1 MQHVKTNRT
10 LNQILRVYR
19 RSIALMDV
27 NNTETTDH
35 SLSTNTRSVFFC
47 PKFPRFTWDLKNTTI
62 LWILVVIILI
72 ASAVT
77 ILLNLLVIIAIKRT
91 KELQKPVNI
100 LLASLA
106 VADLLAGAISMPLSA
121 TIDILILHQFS
132 RQQICTLNSVL
143 NKPMIF
149 FVCSSSTYHLT
160 AIAWERYVAIQKF
173 IDYKAIVT
181 KRLLQK
187 LAIAAWLSSVF
198 MPVIALTM
206 AVVEVDR
213 EVVQMR
219 LLYTGAGIVS
229 LICLIAIGYFYTMV
243 YLGVRKRKVN
253 EISQVSARINA
264 KLESKI
270 AKTTALLTA
279 ALVCSF
285 LPATGVTLLGNVY
298 PVLAT
303 NSLFRVMEALVQ
315 LNSLASPILYS
326 YRDRKIRNAVL
337 QLLGMRKLHSS
348 QPEAFA
354 PRILKANESSGSAGQ
369 SKKSLAFMELEA
381 RPSSSTKYGRSQ
393 LCRKPRI
400 TRSASCDA
408 AIFAERF
415 HSLAKPHEIFL
426 RRKLSAEI

>member
-1 MQHVKTNRT
+1 M
-10 LNQILRVYR
+10 
-19 RSIALMDV
+19 
-27 NNTETTDH
+27 
-35 SLSTNTRSVFFC
+35 
-47 PKFPRFTWDLKNTTI
+47 
-62 LWILVVIILI
+62 VIILI

-77 ILLNLLVIIAIKRT
+77 ILLNLLVIIAMKRT

-121 TIDILILHQFS
+121 TIDILILHQFP

-173 IDYKAIVT
+173 IDYKVIVT

-206 AVVEVDR
+206 AVVAVDH

-219 LLYTGAGIVS
+219 LLYTGASIVA
-229 LICLIAIGYFYTMV
+229 LICLIAIGYFYVMV
-243 YLGVRKRKVN
+243 YLGVRKRKIN

-337 QLLGMRKLHSS
+337 QLLGMRKLHTS
-348 QPEAFA
+348 QPEALT
-354 PRILKANESSGSAGQ
+354 PRVLKANESSGSAGQ
-369 SKKSLAFMELEA
+369 RKKSLAYKGFMELEA

-415 HSLAKPHEIFL
+415 RSLAKPNEICL
-426 RRKLSAEI
+426 RSKHSAEI